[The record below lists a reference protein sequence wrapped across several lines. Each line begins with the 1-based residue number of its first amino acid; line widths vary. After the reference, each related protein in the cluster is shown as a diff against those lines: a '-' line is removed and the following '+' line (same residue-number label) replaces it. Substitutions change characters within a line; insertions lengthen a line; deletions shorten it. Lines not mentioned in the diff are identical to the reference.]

1 MTDKQK
7 NSSDNTNIVD
17 FDGISLSIKNY
28 GEHIDFYS
36 GEASKIARQL
46 AFAIGA
52 IVWLLY
58 SETHYQ
64 YKPLI
69 TISYIGLILFF
80 IFDIIQY
87 LFGTFKFSQLVYFL
101 ENIRKQNSVGSLQ
114 YKYSY
119 GFIRS
124 LHTLY
129 IIKFIFIGISS
140 ITLIIFF
147 SIFLALP
154 K

>member
-7 NSSDNTNIVD
+7 NFRDNTNIVD
-17 FDGISLSIKNY
+17 VDGISASIKNY
-28 GEHIDFYS
+28 EEHIDFYS

-58 SETHYQ
+58 SETGYQ
-64 YKPLI
+64 YKPLV

-87 LFGTFKFSQLVYFL
+87 LFGAFKFSQLVYFL
-101 ENIRKQNSVGSLQ
+101 DNTRKQNPVGGLQ

-129 IIKFIFIGISS
+129 IIN
-140 ITLIIFF
+140 L
-147 SIFLALP
+147 FLLAFP
-154 K
+154 Q

>member
-1 MTDKQK
+1 MIDKQK
-7 NSSDNTNIVD
+7 NNSDHTNVVNVD
-17 FDGISLSIKNY
+17 DVSLSIKNY
-28 GEHIDFYS
+28 GKHIDFYS

-58 SETHYQ
+58 SETGYQ
-64 YKPLI
+64 YKPLVSI
-69 TISYIGLILFF
+69 NYISLLLFF

-87 LFGTFKFSQLVYFL
+87 LFGAFKFSQLVYFL
-101 ENIRKQNSVGSLQ
+101 ENIRKQNSVCSLQ

-119 GFIRS
+119 DFIRS
-124 LHTLY
+124 LHTFY

-147 SIFLALP
+147 SIFLALS

>member
-7 NSSDNTNIVD
+7 NHSDNTSIVD
-17 FDGISLSIKNY
+17 VDGISASIKNY
-28 GEHIDFYS
+28 EEHIDFYS

-58 SETHYQ
+58 SETGYQ
-64 YKPLI
+64 YKPLV

-87 LFGTFKFSQLVYFL
+87 LFGAFKFSQLVYFL
-101 ENIRKQNSVGSLQ
+101 NNTRKQNPVGNLQ

>member
-7 NSSDNTNIVD
+7 NLGDNTNIVD
-17 FDGISLSIKNY
+17 VDGISASIKNY
-28 GEHIDFYS
+28 EEHIDFYS

-52 IVWLLY
+52 IVWFST
-58 SETHYQ
+58 SETGYQ
-64 YKPLI
+64 YKPLV

-87 LFGTFKFSQLVYFL
+87 LFGAFKFSQLVYFL
-101 ENIRKQNSVGSLQ
+101 DNTRKQNPVESLQ

-119 GFIRS
+119 GFIKF
-124 LHTLY
+124 Y
-129 IIKFIFIGISS
+129 IHFIS
-140 ITLIIFF
+140 
-147 SIFLALP
+147 
-154 K
+154 